1 MNSRPAGLDAAIG
14 ALGGAG
20 DGDTPAGLRTLAPGD
35 SRASRRP
42 SMAYVEP
49 NCGTRGSQ
57 VVVVGRRAIEGIR

>member
-49 NCGTRGSQ
+49 NCGTRGSRA
-57 VVVVGRRAIEGIR
+57 VIVGCRETERIQ

>member
-35 SRASRRP
+35 SRAARGP

-49 NCGTRGSQ
+49 TAARGEAGA
-57 VVVVGRRAIEGIR
+57 VVVGRRAIEGIR